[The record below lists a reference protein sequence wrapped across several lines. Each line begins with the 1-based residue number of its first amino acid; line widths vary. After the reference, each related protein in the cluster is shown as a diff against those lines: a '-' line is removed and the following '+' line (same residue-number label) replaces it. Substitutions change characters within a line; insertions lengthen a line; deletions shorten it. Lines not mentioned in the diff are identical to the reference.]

1 MAHISWSCEETAP
14 ISCTWGFLVWPSFL
28 KRSDRTSLRV
38 LITALLSASS
48 FVSFIYFL
56 YCTQREHS
64 VPAPGTHCSFP
75 LDDLHMCSWK
85 IILKTSGGGEWK
97 EKKSL
102 ECLAKLLGISS
113 DISLCSLCP
122 PLTQISQRLRHQA
135 WGLLVLLPWAQER
148 SKMGCRG
155 EREGSTVH
163 PSSNRQ
169 PSDGQH
175 PLLSSQL
182 WIAFKGNALSQP
194 SLCNWVFFQAIPFFS
209 FFFFNFF
216 RKLRSSLWAHI
227 FAASLT
233 LARTF
238 CMDHILQRGK
248 AAMQTHEEGPVELPR
263 QTTSPRLAKK
273 VAAFP
278 VINVRNKVSS
288 Y

>member
-1 MAHISWSCEETAP
+1 MAHISWSWEETAP

-135 WGLLVLLPWAQER
+135 WGLLLLLPWAQEH

-163 PSSNRQ
+163 PSRNRQ
-169 PSDGQH
+169 PGDGQH

-182 WIAFKGNALSQP
+182 WIAFKGNTLSQP

-209 FFFFNFF
+209 FFFSI
-216 RKLRSSLWAHI
+216 SSENWDHLCEHT
-227 FAASLT
+227 SLQHPSPWHEPSAWT
-233 LARTF
+233 ISSKEAKQPCKHMKKDQWSSPGKQHHLVWQKR
-238 CMDHILQRGK
+238 LQLS
-248 AAMQTHEEGPVELPR
+248 Q
-263 QTTSPRLAKK
+263 
-273 VAAFP
+273 
-278 VINVRNKVSS
+278 
-288 Y
+288 